1 MADIGSI
8 INDRYVLEQVVGN
21 GGMSTVYRA
30 RDMKLNV
37 YYAIKEINKES
48 RNELIAQTSL
58 TEVKLLTGL
67 NNSHLPRIIDVID
80 DGVHIFI
87 IQEFVEGI
95 SLEKKLEEEKSF
107 TQETVVEWMKQMCNV
122 LYYLHSRNVIHRDI
136 KPGNI
141 MWAPSSESGGHI
153 TLIDFGIGRTYK
165 KGKTKDT
172 VMYLTEA
179 FAAPEQ
185 KKQLSQ
191 SDART
196 DIYSLGLTMYTLLTG
211 LYPDETYSIK
221 PITQINSNLSTGLE
235 KIILKC
241 TAEDPNDR
249 YQSTLELLYDLEHY
263 KEGERIYLIRERK
276 KLNIF
281 LIFSSIF
288 IFTLLVGIGFNIS
301 ISVTKSKNYTT
312 IVETAVTP
320 EDCIEAISVKPGEIS
335 GYEKL
340 WKFYN
345 ESDNCL
351 SSSEISTMNSLLVK
365 NESYFSDKDE
375 YGKLNYDIGQDVWFN
390 YGGTDEEI
398 ASQKVIN
405 DYTKSEKAHQFF
417 ENAIKS
423 SSDNSDYV
431 EDAEAYI
438 SWYNYIQDVNSS
450 KKTGKLLTDEVLV
463 EGWNSLYKLLEAIG
477 NSEEPIIRLKM
488 CSQVVSTIETNVYRY
503 KSVGI
508 DPNEISN
515 ALDTVNNIVYSINDN
530 EIMDNDLVMSLKNDI
545 TGTGDSLGSLERAR
559 VALNDAFPEV
569 KTSE

>member
-8 INDRYVLEQVVGN
+8 INNRYVLEQVVGH

-30 RDMKLNV
+30 RDIKLNV

-48 RNELIAQTSL
+48 KNELIAQTSL

-87 IQEFVEGI
+87 VQEFVEGI

-107 TQETVVEWMKQMCNV
+107 TQETVVEWMQQMCNV

-221 PITQINSNLSTGLE
+221 PITQINANLSTGLE
-235 KIILKC
+235 KIVLKC
-241 TAEDPNDR
+241 TTEDPNDR
-249 YQSTLELLYDLEHY
+249 YQSALELLYDLEHY
-263 KEGERIYLIRERK
+263 KESEEDYLNAQKK
-276 KLNIF
+276 KLKVF
-281 LIFSSIF
+281 LIFVILLV
-288 IFTLLVGIGFNIS
+288 FTLIVGVVFNAS
-301 ISVTKSKNYTT
+301 ITVIKSKNYST
-312 IVETAVTP
+312 IVDTATTP
-320 EDCIEAISVKPGEIS
+320 DECIEAISVKPGEIA

-340 WKFYN
+340 WSFYN

-351 SSSEISTMNSLLVK
+351 SSSEISTMNNLLVK
-365 NESYFSDKDE
+365 NKAAFSDKDE
-375 YGKLNYDIGQDVWFN
+375 YGRLNYDIGQDVWFN

-398 ASQKVIN
+398 AMQRVVN
-405 DYTKSEKAHQFF
+405 DSTKSEKAHQFF
-417 ENAIKS
+417 ENAIEN
-423 SSDNSDYV
+423 SSDESDYV

-438 SWYNYIQDVNSS
+438 AWYNYIQGVNSS
-450 KKTGKLLTDEVLV
+450 KKTGKLLQNDVLID
-463 EGWNSLYKLLEAIG
+463 GWKSLYSLLQSIE
-477 NSEEPIIRLKM
+477 NSAEPIIRLKM

-503 KSVGI
+503 KSAGI

-515 ALDTVNNIVYSINDN
+515 ALNIVENIVSAINDN
-530 EIMDNDLVMSLKNDI
+530 EIVDNNLVIQLKSDLI
-545 TGTGDSLGSLERAR
+545 GTNETIGSIQRAWE
-559 VALNDAFPEV
+559 ALYDAFPEV
-569 KTSE
+569 KSNE